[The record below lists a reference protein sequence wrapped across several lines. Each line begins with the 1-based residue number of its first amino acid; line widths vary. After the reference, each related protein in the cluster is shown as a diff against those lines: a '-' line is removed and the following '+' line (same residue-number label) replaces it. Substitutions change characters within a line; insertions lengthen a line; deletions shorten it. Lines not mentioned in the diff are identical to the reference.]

1 MPKLKCQV
9 KSKCLN
15 DKTYPANLSAIG
27 TDDGVTH
34 SGVNFASIWSFD
46 I

>member
-1 MPKLKCQV
+1 MSKLKSQV

-15 DKTYPANLSAIG
+15 DKTSHGHLPVAATG
-27 TDDGVTH
+27 DGATQDA
-34 SGVNFASIWSFD
+34 VNFSSIWSFD